1 MAQLNV
7 DRLSLKLS
15 GFSEEQ
21 GRRLVRLI
29 AEGLAASSRRD
40 DAGQVE
46 GVESKQTASEG
57 KSLEDISKQIV
68 RDLLR
73 QLS

>member
-1 MAQLNV
+1 MAELNV
-7 DRLSLKLS
+7 DRLSLKLT
-15 GFSEEQ
+15 GLSEEQ

-29 AEGLAASSRRD
+29 AEGLADSPLGGTTGNQA
-40 DAGQVE
+40 AVQ
-46 GVESKQTASEG
+46 SKQTVSSGMSVEALS
-57 KSLEDISKQIV
+57 DQIV